1 MYKDEE
7 EAVIAALFHHL
18 CDFPPQWIKG
28 LDSETYSNIR
38 RDLESFITNTDLPL
52 QRFITIDGVEYGF
65 EPNLSKM
72 SYGAYVDI
80 SQWDSITLDKNWA
93 KIMSI
98 LYRRVTKKVG
108 SLYEVE
114 PYKGE
119 IDENLFLGVGMDVH
133 WGALFFFK
141 TLLEDLRKSTQN
153 SLMEFLP
160 KLRNIHTILEK
171 NGNLI
176 PR

>member
-7 EAVIAALFHHL
+7 EAVIAALFYHL
-18 CDFPPQWIKG
+18 CDFPPKWIKG
-28 LDSETYSNIR
+28 LDSETYSNIK

-52 QRFITIDGVEYGF
+52 QRFVTINGVEYGF

-80 SQWDSITLDKNWA
+80 SQWDNITLDKNWA

-108 SLYEVE
+108 PLYEVE
-114 PYKGE
+114 AYKGE
-119 IDENLFLGVGMDVH
+119 IDENLFLGVSMDVH

-141 TLLEDLRKSTQN
+141 TLLEDLRKNTQN

-176 PR
+176 PG